1 MVIIIKINNK
11 EVIKRKYLHV
21 FIIFVKIKLFT
32 LKEIKRIIIYNKII
46 KIINIYNLEIIK

>member
-32 LKEIKRIIIYNKII
+32 LKEIKRIIIYNKIV
-46 KIINIYNLEIIK
+46 KIINIYNLEINK